1 MDFSPSPEQQ
11 AWQRECEAFV
21 STELQPWD
29 DQIERQGIVPES
41 ALEGLRRMGM
51 FGLNTPSEYG
61 GSGLS
66 MVETCIAMRELAKA
80 HIAYYYIS
88 GLNLHIGS
96 KGLELDG
103 TEEQKQRWL
112 PEMASGRQVTAFA
125 LTEPGAGSNAASIAT
140 TAVRDG
146 NHYILN
152 GRKIYITNAPI
163 AGIFTVFAR
172 TSNTKGT
179 GGISAFIVEAG
190 TPGLRIGELQEMLG
204 GNGSTHAEVIFED
217 CRVPEDCLLG
227 GQEGQGFRTAMKC
240 LDAGRV
246 CWGSYCV
253 GAAERLLDL
262 TLDQVSTRQQFGS
275 PLAAN
280 QGIAWQLADMKSSL
294 HAATLVA
301 AEAAWTYDH
310 NPQHRSV
317 RSAMSKLI
325 GGDMVFKVADTALQL
340 FGGSGYSRST
350 PIERIWREV
359 RVVRILDGTSEI
371 MRSIVARG
379 LMAEH
384 SAAGT

>member
-301 AEAAWTYDH
+301 AEAA
-310 NPQHRSV
+310 
-317 RSAMSKLI
+317 
-325 GGDMVFKVADTALQL
+325 
-340 FGGSGYSRST
+340 
-350 PIERIWREV
+350 
-359 RVVRILDGTSEI
+359 
-371 MRSIVARG
+371 
-379 LMAEH
+379 
-384 SAAGT
+384 

>member
-1 MDFSPSPEQQ
+1 MDFSLTPTQLTWHRQCSV
-11 AWQRECEAFV
+11 FV
-21 STELQPWD
+21 SNELQPWD
-29 DQIERQGIVPES
+29 DQIEHQGVVPET

-51 FGLNTPSEYG
+51 FGLNTPTKYG

-66 MVETCIAMRELAKA
+66 MLETSIALRELAKA

-103 TEEQKQRWL
+103 TDEQKQRWL
-112 PEMASGRQVTAFA
+112 PEIATGRQIASFA
-125 LTEPGAGSNAASIAT
+125 LTEPGAGSDAAAITT

-172 TSNTKGT
+172 TSNSNGT

-190 TPGLRIGELQEMLG
+190 TPGLRIGEVQEMLG
-204 GNGSTHAEVIFED
+204 GNGSSHSEVIFED
-217 CRVPEDCLLG
+217 CRIPEDCLLG
-227 GQEGQGFRTAMKC
+227 GEEGRGFQTAMKC
-240 LDAGRV
+240 LEAGRV

-262 TLDQVSTRQQFGS
+262 TLEQVTTRKQFGS

-301 AEAAWTYDH
+301 IEAAWAYDH
-310 NPQHRSV
+310 IPEQRTS
-317 RSAMSKLI
+317 RSAMAKLI

-340 FGGSGYSRST
+340 FGGSGYSRTT

-379 LMAEH
+379 MLAEH
-384 SAAGT
+384 SASNA